1 MLRESCRE
9 PYVQALQEARE
20 TKMKRR
26 PMTLIVLAA
35 ALVATV
41 LAADVVVA
49 REGQDL
55 AGRLLRAA
63 GGLQMPGSEADSSW
77 WFVSYP
83 QEQGLPTVERMA
95 SLDGCSDYPEGVMS
109 RLDFDA
115 TFDSLGR
122 VQPWM
127 DHGQKKSA
135 RGFAR
140 LTKVFHRE
148 YGEDLAVYRCDT
160 GRYGEVRIYFLGA
173 GSDGL
178 SGLMTISIE
187 T

>member
-1 MLRESCRE
+1 MK
-9 PYVQALQEARE
+9 AR
-20 TKMKRR
+20 TRI
-26 PMTLIVLAA
+26 LVSLAA
-35 ALVATV
+35 GFLVVA
-41 LAADVVVA
+41 LAANAGEA

-55 AGRLLRAA
+55 AWRLLRAA
-63 GGLQMPGSEADSSW
+63 EGLQMPGSEADSYW

-83 QEQGLPTVERMA
+83 QEEGLPSAERMA
-95 SLDGCSDYPEGVMS
+95 SLSGCSDYPEGVMVRS
-109 RLDFDA
+109 EFDT

-127 DHGQKKSA
+127 DQGQKKSA
-135 RGFAR
+135 RGFVR
-140 LTKVFHRE
+140 LRKLFHRE

-160 GRYGEVRIYFLGA
+160 NRYGEVRIYFLGA

-178 SGLMTISIE
+178 SGLMTINIE